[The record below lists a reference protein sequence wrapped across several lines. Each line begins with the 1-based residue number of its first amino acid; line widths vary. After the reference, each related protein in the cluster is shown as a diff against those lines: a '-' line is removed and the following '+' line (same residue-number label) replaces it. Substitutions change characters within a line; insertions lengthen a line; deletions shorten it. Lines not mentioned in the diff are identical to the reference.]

1 MKIIKMRVGQLRT
14 NCYLLISKEEAV
26 VIDPGGDEEL
36 ILNEIKKKESEIII
50 YNQYSLSL

>member
-36 ILNEIKKKESEIII
+36 ILNEIK
-50 YNQYSLSL
+50 NQT